1 MNHNL
6 LTLSEINLDL
16 PKLDVKGVF
25 GCVFTKDS
33 MGKIQILLMK
43 RIAKYPLEYQG
54 VREFPGGGIEDN
66 ETIFQAL
73 RRELDEE
80 IGFFGES
87 FLYKCQLWSYSML
100 RVRKDPVYLFFLY
113 IDKLDIEFIIKE
125 FIITDE
131 TDDPRLVSLDNL
143 VSLNMTQ
150 TQMEFFV
157 PIIKDSLSP
166 FDNKIDIYP
175 DIGLYF

>member
-6 LTLSEINLDL
+6 LKLSEINLDL

-73 RRELDEE
+73 RR
-80 IGFFGES
+80 
-87 FLYKCQLWSYSML
+87 
-100 RVRKDPVYLFFLY
+100 
-113 IDKLDIEFIIKE
+113 
-125 FIITDE
+125 
-131 TDDPRLVSLDNL
+131 
-143 VSLNMTQ
+143 
-150 TQMEFFV
+150 
-157 PIIKDSLSP
+157 
-166 FDNKIDIYP
+166 
-175 DIGLYF
+175 